1 VTPKPRTPKRQ
12 VHARRRLRKT
22 SLRAGRLRNGEAG
35 GQLRVGNPG
44 NKGGGSLSTEYKEH
58 LAGLADKAERSKYM
72 TRCLSGKLGW
82 KAFAWAAG
90 YCSDR
95 SRGKPTQPV
104 SGPEG
109 GPIHARVTVHF
120 A

>member
-1 VTPKPRTPKRQ
+1 MKRKSHRKLRAAPKPPRIGK
-12 VHARRRLRKT
+12 H
-22 SLRAGRLRNGEAG
+22 G
-35 GQLRVGNPG
+35 GQLRTGNPG
-44 NKGGGSLSTEYKEH
+44 NVGGGRLSLEYKEH
-58 LAGLADKAERSKYM
+58 LGALADKAERSKYM
-72 TRCLSGKLGW
+72 TRCLSGRLGW
-82 KAFAWAAG
+82 KAFAWATG

-109 GPIHARVTVHF
+109 GPIHARVTIHF